1 MDSAARNIVVAGKPK
16 NVKSSER
23 LRNLLVAGALG
34 LAALN
39 CGEAD
44 SVSKKSTDAPVPA
57 GASVSASLSAKPDQ
71 KSLINPFEETV
82 RGDAMADDKVYFVG
96 WQQTVE
102 NEFTGKKGEEYF
114 VVEVT
119 KDQAKTMQGIQK
131 EFQALDKQ
139 IEDVES
145 TRLGVLS
152 QIDRIGKGRKS
163 KELTPEEQQ
172 KVQELDKMALGVGDI
187 QILSNHNK
195 RVDLL
200 FQIDHIKKHLTP
212 QEQKKSQELE
222 KKVIELD
229 GNYVELAHK
238 RHEVESRWQKVA
250 LGHPEGETKPI
261 PGGAKLEGR
270 ILTSAELRRL
280 DPAIKIE
287 APDKRQPQ
295 KQ

>member
-1 MDSAARNIVVAGKPK
+1 MDSAARTIVVAGKPK
-16 NVKSSER
+16 NVRSSER

-39 CGEAD
+39 CGETD
-44 SVSKKSTDAPVPA
+44 SVSKKYTDAPVPA
-57 GASVSASLSAKPDQ
+57 GAVSASVTEKPDQ
-71 KSLINPFEETV
+71 KPSINPSEEMI
-82 RGDAMADDKVYFVG
+82 RRDAMAEDKVYFVG

-114 VVEVT
+114 IVEVT
-119 KDQAKTMQGIQK
+119 KDQAKTMQGIQI
-131 EFQALDKQ
+131 EFNALDKQ

-145 TRLGVLS
+145 ARLGVLS

-163 KELTPEEQQ
+163 KELTPEEKQ

-187 QILSNHNK
+187 TILSNHNK
-195 RVDLL
+195 RVDLM

-261 PGGAKLEGR
+261 PGGTKLEGKV
-270 ILTSAELRRL
+270 LTSAELKRL
-280 DPAIKIE
+280 DPSIKIE
-287 APDKRQPQ
+287 APEKRQPQ